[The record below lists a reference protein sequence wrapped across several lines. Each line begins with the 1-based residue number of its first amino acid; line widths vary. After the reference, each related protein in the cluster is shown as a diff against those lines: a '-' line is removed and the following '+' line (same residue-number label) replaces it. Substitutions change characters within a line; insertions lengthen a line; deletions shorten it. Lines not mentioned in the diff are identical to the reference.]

1 LVAVLTGDVAGG
13 RVPLLELAGYDH
25 ADGREIY
32 RVVDVPL
39 CEVDVNAARWR
50 MQLSARYTF

>member
-1 LVAVLTGDVAGG
+1 VGTEQVSQPNSLSLVAVHS
-13 RVPLLELAGYDH
+13 RYDH
-25 ADGREIY
+25 ADGRGIY

-39 CEVDVNAARWR
+39 REVDVNATRWR

>member
-1 LVAVLTGDVAGG
+1 MGTEQVSQPNSLSLVAVHS
-13 RVPLLELAGYDH
+13 RYDH
-25 ADGREIY
+25 ADGRGIY

-39 CEVDVNAARWR
+39 REVDVNATRWR